1 MKQKVV
7 VLGAGMVGHVIAM
20 DLSTQYQVVV
30 ADKNPLSLQKFKNN
44 NSIITQET
52 DVQDNAQLQKIIQ
65 DADLVITALPG
76 FMAYDVLKNVIQS
89 GKSVADISFYPE
101 DALQLNSLAQQ
112 QNVTVIVDCGV
123 APGMSNFLLG
133 YHASQMEV
141 KEFVCYVGGLPV
153 ERTFPFEYKAP
164 FSPVD
169 VIEEYTRPA
178 RLVENGKIVIKP
190 ALSEIEWIDFEGI
203 GTLEAFNSDGLRSL
217 LHTMQVPFMK
227 EKTLRY
233 PGYARLIQALQ
244 AAGFFSD
251 KSIEIEKNISVK
263 PITLT
268 TEILKKAWKLHSND
282 KEFTVMRIII
292 KGIEKGRPVTYTY
305 SLCDYFDPS
314 TGFTSMAR
322 TTGFTCTAMVN
333 LILKKIFD
341 KKGVFPPELLAGQKN
356 VFDFVM
362 NYLKERK
369 VNYLLDVTYHD

>member
-20 DLSTQYQVVV
+20 ELSTQYQVVV

-112 QNVTVIVDCGV
+112 HNATVIVDCGV

-233 PGYARLIQALQ
+233 PGHARLIQALQ
-244 AAGFFSD
+244 AAGFFSE
-251 KSIEIEKNISVK
+251 KPIEIEKNISVK

-292 KGIEKGRPVTYTY
+292 KGIEKGCPVTYTY
-305 SLCDYFDPS
+305 SLCDYFDSS

-322 TTGFTCTAMVN
+322 TTGFTCTAMAN
-333 LILKKIFD
+333 LILKKLFD

-369 VNYLLDVTYHD
+369 VNYLFDVTYHD

>member
-112 QNVTVIVDCGV
+112 QNATVIVDCGV

-153 ERTFPFEYKAP
+153 ERAFPFEYKAP

-233 PGYARLIQALQ
+233 PGHARLIQAFQ

-251 KSIEIEKNISVK
+251 KPIEIEKNISVK

-268 TEILKKAWKLHSND
+268 TEILKKAWKLRSND

-305 SLCDYFDPS
+305 SLCDYFDPL

-333 LILKKIFD
+333 LILKKLFD